1 MSLISLVVIPLF
13 HIMLMN
19 IPDQQLL
26 TPIMDGTMSTLPH
39 KKTTKIVIQK
49 TLREKRNN
57 EY

>member
-1 MSLISLVVIPLF
+1 MQLF

-26 TPIMDGTMSTLPH
+26 TPIMDGIMSTLPH
-39 KKTTKIVIQK
+39 KKTTRIVILK
-49 TLREKRNN
+49 TQREKRNN